1 MSTTTAADDAA
12 PGDAPQPGADDGGLS
27 GDGRY
32 PWIAMAII
40 LGGSY
45 MFVID
50 TTVLGVA
57 LPNISSDLQASD
69 SIGIDWLISAYLMAI
84 GMVQPASGWLADRF
98 GRKNTYLGSLLLFV
112 LGSVAAGLAPTFPIL
127 VAARVLQGLGG
138 GAMQPIGMAMIYSM
152 FPPGKRGT
160 ALGVWGVAIMAA
172 PALGPPLGG
181 WVTTAASWRWIFL
194 INLPIGLLVFF
205 FGARLLRP
213 EVAKRETSLHWQA
226 WLSAATGLIALVV
239 VSRQAS
245 EWGPLA
251 PRTLLLFLVSFVLL
265 GHTVTSSLRQDQPLL
280 EFRVFKERT
289 FALCML
295 VMGLVTITQFGR
307 LTFLPA
313 ELQFVYGLDPAEV
326 GLIMFPSAFSVAAT
340 MPLGGWLADR
350 IGARWPLFV
359 SLLITSS
366 TTWLLGTLTPDD
378 STQYITAILVAS
390 GFGTGLGIT
399 SNTTAAMNSL
409 PSQFVDHA
417 TALRSVSR
425 QIFGAIGTA
434 VLAALL
440 VQTLGAVSPDGL
452 DVMPPPGEL
461 QAAYNLVFQVCA
473 VILAAGAVL
482 ALFLPG
488 RATALEHL
496 AMRAREAEDEAA
508 ALQEYDP
515 L

>member
-12 PGDAPQPGADDGGLS
+12 SGESPRPEADDGGLFD
-27 GDGRY
+27 GGRY

-69 SIGIDWLISAYLMAI
+69 SIGIDWIISAYLMAI
-84 GMVQPASGWLADRF
+84 GAVQPASGWLADRF

-112 LGSVAAGLAPTFPIL
+112 MGSVAAGLAPTFPIL

-138 GAMQPIGMAMIYSM
+138 GAMQPIGMAMIYNL

-160 ALGVWGVAIMAA
+160 ALGIWGVAIMAA

-181 WVTTAASWRWIFL
+181 WVTTVASWRWIFL

-213 EVAKRETSLHWQA
+213 EVSKRETTLHWQA
-226 WLSAATGLIALVV
+226 WFSAATGLVALVI

-265 GHTVTSSLRQDQPLL
+265 GHTVTSSLRQEHPLL
-280 EFRVFKERT
+280 EFRVFRERT
-289 FALCML
+289 FTLCML

-313 ELQFVYGLDPAEV
+313 ELQFVRGLDPSEV

-340 MPLGGWLADR
+340 MPVGGWLADR

-359 SLLITSS
+359 SLVIVS
-366 TTWLLGTLTPDD
+366 TTTWMLGTLTPDD
-378 STQYITAILVAS
+378 SVQYIIAVLVIS

-409 PSQFVDHA
+409 PSHLVDHA
-417 TALRSVSR
+417 SALRSVSR

-452 DVMPPPGEL
+452 DAMPPPTEL
-461 QAAYNLVFQVCA
+461 QAAYNQVFQVCA

-482 ALFLPG
+482 ALFVPG
-488 RATALEHL
+488 RATAREHL
-496 AMRAREAEDEAA
+496 AMRAREAEAEAA
-508 ALQEYDP
+508 ALQDYDP